1 MKKLDFME
9 QLNQSFKK
17 GGLSCSFNDNQM
29 AEYVQQKI
37 RAAGRIEKKYA
48 VAKIGFQKKTSRD
61 AGCWVL
67 GPSLY
72 FDHDGKPLNPEASK
86 YIWIGHLVSG
96 RGIAPQSTACPIPK
110 PLSLRPLHKLFK
122 WLERNMKHN
131 FIPTVLVIGGCA
143 MAMHYLKLA
152 KKCMFCPVPL
162 AFGYKCGTGK
172 TTALRCG
179 LSVVGAYPNRYFS
192 RGTYQKYLDLCT
204 ESFLPLG
211 VDDPKTNTAISDLT
225 AALFNGAQE
234 TTLGRGNKLPISTAV
249 IAANFTTTQEEKYV
263 CTMYVTCVKGYM
275 LCVFWPIQVHIKE
288 CTHRVL
294 HSLFGPADA
303 RSGKIEQPVKT
314 FCKQY
319 WRNTELGAEICPNRN
334 G

>member
-1 MKKLDFME
+1 MHTHIIMHPYACRKHLYFFTMKSSMKKLDFME

-72 FDHDGKPLNPEASK
+72 FDRDGKPLNPEASK
-86 YIWIGHLVSG
+86 YVSG

-143 MAMHYLKLA
+143 MAMHYRKLA

-162 AFGYKCGTGK
+162 AFGYRTSGAVRCR
-172 TTALRCG
+172 LRAWC
-179 LSVVGAYPNRYFS
+179 SFS
-192 RGTYQKYLDLCT
+192 H
-204 ESFLPLG
+204 SF
-211 VDDPKTNTAISDLT
+211 TC
-225 AALFNGAQE
+225 AQAE
-234 TTLGRGNKLPISTAV
+234 AV
-249 IAANFTTTQEEKYV
+249 
-263 CTMYVTCVKGYM
+263 
-275 LCVFWPIQVHIKE
+275 
-288 CTHRVL
+288 RVN
-294 HSLFGPADA
+294 
-303 RSGKIEQPVKT
+303 Q
-314 FCKQY
+314 
-319 WRNTELGAEICPNRN
+319 
-334 G
+334 